1 MATLTT
7 ETPHLGQRT
16 FVRTVA
22 GNTLANVTRLA
33 VTSLVSIFLPAYLTH
48 QLPVKTYGAWVLVLQ
63 LSAYVG
69 YLDFGVQTAVS
80 KYIAEYQAK
89 RDAAGC
95 GDCASCGLAIML
107 VASAL
112 GVMLT
117 CILVWRVPSI
127 FRTMPVS
134 FYHDVRLSVLFVG
147 VSLSVS
153 LATSVF
159 VAIFLGLQR
168 YRVPMVTTIVSRLAF
183 GVVVCATAATHGSL
197 AAMGA
202 AAAGVNI
209 LTAALQVGVWRK
221 SASHIRVSLR
231 LIDIRLLKQM
241 LQYCAVLTVWSLCA
255 MFISGLDLTIVG
267 HYSFGETAYYAIAN
281 APTSF
286 LVTIVAAVMGPLLPA
301 ASAQSVRRSSA
312 QMGTFLVRATRYA
325 SIVLLLTGLPF
336 LVVGFLILRG
346 WVGPA
351 YALHS
356 TPFLRILIL
365 ANIIRS
371 SCAPYSTMVIATS
384 RQRVATASPVT
395 EGIVNV
401 VSSIWLVHHLGALGV
416 ALGTLCGAIVGV
428 AIHFAVSMRFTQ
440 SSVSISRTELFLT
453 GMLRPAAITIPS
465 LLFLWHGVPKAIS
478 STALPACCAWIA
490 ATILLVWLVAMNRD
504 ERQFVVRVASKRLSL
519 LLKANTQPGTDKII
533 GTVITR
539 KLGE

>member
-1 MATLTT
+1 MATNAA
-7 ETPHLGQRT
+7 ETLHPGQRT
-16 FVRTVA
+16 LARTLA

-33 VTSLVSIFLPAYLTH
+33 VTSLVSIFLPAFLTH
-48 QLPVKTYGAWVLVLQ
+48 QLPVKTYGAWVLILQ

-69 YLDFGVQTAVS
+69 YLDFGVQTAVA

-95 GDCASCGLAIML
+95 AGCASGGLAIML
-107 VASAL
+107 VAAAL
-112 GVMLT
+112 GVLLT
-117 CILVWRVPSI
+117 FVLVWRVPGI
-127 FRTMPVS
+127 FRTMPAS
-134 FYHDVRLSVLFVG
+134 YYHDVRLSVLFVG
-147 VSLSVS
+147 VSLSIS

-183 GVVVCATAATHGSL
+183 GVVVCAAAAAHGSL
-197 AAMGA
+197 AVMGA
-202 AAAGVNI
+202 AAAGVN
-209 LTAALQVGVWRK
+209 LLAAALQVGVWRK

-231 LIDIRLLKQM
+231 LIDLRLLKQM
-241 LQYCAVLTVWSLCA
+241 LQYCAVLTVWSVCA

-267 HYSFGETAYYAIAN
+267 HYSFAETAYYAIAN

-286 LVTIVAAVMGPLLPA
+286 LVAIVAALMGPLLPA

-312 QMGTFLVRATRYA
+312 QMGIFLLRATRYS

-336 LVVGFLILRG
+336 LVAGFLILQA
-346 WVGPA
+346 WVGPV

-365 ANIIRS
+365 ANIIRC

-401 VSSIWLVHHLGALGV
+401 VSSIWLVQHLGALGV
-416 ALGTLCGAIVGV
+416 ALGTLCGAIAGV

-440 SSVSISRTELFLT
+440 SSVAISRAELFLS

-465 LLFLWHGVPKAIS
+465 LLLLWHGVPTAMS
-478 STALPACCAWIA
+478 SAAVPAGCAWIA
-490 ATILLVWLVAMNRD
+490 ATMFLVWFVGLNRD
-504 ERQFVVRVASKRLSL
+504 ERQLIVRVASQRLGLSL
-519 LLKANTQPGTDKII
+519 RASTRPHPDKLIA
-533 GTVITR
+533 TVIAG
-539 KLGE
+539 KAGE